1 MAGFAQVA
9 AGTKYHL
16 SLTKLTVLL
25 IDSPPLIMLVC
36 FTGHPLDTVKVRL
49 QTQSSTNP
57 EFEVRFRLD
66 MQPQGLSVILKS
78 NDDDDDLN

>member
-9 AGTKYHL
+9 AGTKCHL
-16 SLTKLTVLL
+16 SLTKLTMLL
-25 IDSPPLIMLVC
+25 IKSPPLVMLGC

-57 EFEVRFRLD
+57 EFEVYFD
-66 MQPQGLSVILKS
+66 MDTQPQGLLVMLAS
-78 NDDDDDLN
+78 DDYDLN